1 MTPSKDNAISVQQP
15 ISPFLVALMAI
26 SAGITVANIYYNQ
39 PILKAIATDLHTTEA
54 QAGIISMMSQVGYG
68 LGLFF
73 ITPLGDK
80 INKKRLIISLQLLLI
95 ISLFL
100 ITFTSSIQQVWM
112 LSMFIGMFSV
122 SVQVIM
128 PMAAGLDSRNR
139 GKTVGTIFTGLL
151 IGILAARVFS
161 GTIAEWFGWRQVYL
175 FSGIAVT
182 AVSILLKTY
191 LPNIET
197 SFQGSYFELLGSALK
212 QFGKFRLLRRL
223 SIIGILQ
230 FGLFCSFWT
239 TLTFHLSGSPF
250 YFGSDT
256 IGLFGLVAIAGA
268 LLAPIIGKR
277 ADKGKS
283 VRVRFLAVGLL
294 IVSILLML
302 FFQQSIPALVLGVL
316 LLDIG
321 AQGLQV
327 TNVAL
332 IYTLGD
338 ESLHSRIN
346 TVYMTSF
353 FIGGALGTSVGILC
367 WQFGGW
373 TWVTAQMLISALL
386 IVMLLLKEKHVA
398 QLHK

>member
-1 MTPSKDNAISVQQP
+1 MPSKDNTIPLPQS
-15 ISPFLVALMAI
+15 ISPFLVALMAV
-26 SAGITVANIYYNQ
+26 SSGITVANIYYNQ
-39 PILKAIATDLHTTEA
+39 PILKAIATDVHATES

-80 INKKRLIISLQLLLI
+80 ISKKNLIIGLQLLLI

-100 ITFTSSIQQVWM
+100 IPLTSSVLQIWI
-112 LSMFIGMFSV
+112 LSLLIGMFSV
-122 SVQVIM
+122 SVQVIL

-161 GTIAEWFGWRQVYL
+161 GTIAEWFGWRQVFL
-175 FSGIAVT
+175 FSGVAVT
-182 AVSILLKTY
+182 IVSILLKVY
-191 LPNIET
+191 LPRVET
-197 SFQGSYFELLGSALK
+197 SFQGNYFELLASALK
-212 QFGKFRLLRRL
+212 QLGRFRLLRRL

-250 YFGSDT
+250 HFGSDI

-268 LLAPIIGKR
+268 LLAPVMGKK

-283 VRVRFLAVGLL
+283 ARVRFMAVGLL
-294 IVSILLML
+294 ILSILLMM

-321 AQGLQV
+321 AQALQV

-353 FIGGALGTSVGILC
+353 FIGGALGTFVGILC
-367 WQFGGW
+367 WRFGGW
-373 TWVTAQMLISALL
+373 TWVTGQMLISALL
-386 IVMLLLKEKHVA
+386 IAGLLLKERRLT
-398 QLHK
+398 QLK

>member
-1 MTPSKDNAISVQQP
+1 MTPPKNNAISVHQP
-15 ISPFLVALMAI
+15 ISPLLVLLMAV

-39 PILKAIATDLHTTEA
+39 PILKDIATEFKATEA
-54 QAGIISMMSQVGYG
+54 QAGIISMLSQVGYG

-80 INKKRLIISLQLLLI
+80 INKKKLIVSLQLLLI

-100 ITFTSSIQQVWM
+100 ITFTSSILQVWI

-128 PMAAGLDSRNR
+128 PMAAGLDSENR

-161 GTIAEWFGWRQVYL
+161 GSIAEWFGWRNVYL

-182 AVSILLKTY
+182 AVSILLKIY
-191 LPNIET
+191 LPNVET
-197 SFQGSYFELLGSALK
+197 AFNGSYIELLGSALK
-212 QFGKFRLLRRL
+212 QFKQFRLLRRL
-223 SIIGILQ
+223 STIGVLQ

-239 TLTFHLSGSPF
+239 TLTFHLSGNPF
-250 YFGSDT
+250 NFKSDT

-268 LLAPIIGKR
+268 LLAPIIGKG

-294 IVSILLML
+294 IISILLML
-302 FFQQSIPALVLGVL
+302 FFQYSLPALVLGVL

-373 TWVTAQMLISALL
+373 TWVTGQMLISALL
-386 IVMLLLKEKHVA
+386 IALLLTKEKYDTKI
-398 QLHK
+398 Q

>member
-1 MTPSKDNAISVQQP
+1 
-15 ISPFLVALMAI
+15 
-26 SAGITVANIYYNQ
+26 
-39 PILKAIATDLHTTEA
+39 
-54 QAGIISMMSQVGYG
+54 
-68 LGLFF
+68 
-73 ITPLGDK
+73 
-80 INKKRLIISLQLLLI
+80 
-95 ISLFL
+95 
-100 ITFTSSIQQVWM
+100 
-112 LSMFIGMFSV
+112 MFIGMFSV

-128 PMAAGLDSRNR
+128 PMAAGLDSENR

-161 GTIAEWFGWRQVYL
+161 GSIAEWFGWRNVYL

-182 AVSILLKTY
+182 AVSILLKIY
-191 LPNIET
+191 LPNVET
-197 SFQGSYFELLGSALK
+197 AFNGSYIELLGSALK
-212 QFGKFRLLRRL
+212 QFKQFRLLRRL
-223 SIIGILQ
+223 STIGVLQ

-239 TLTFHLSGSPF
+239 TLTFHLSGNPF
-250 YFGSDT
+250 NFKSDT

-268 LLAPIIGKR
+268 LLAPIIGKG

-294 IVSILLML
+294 IISILLML
-302 FFQQSIPALVLGVL
+302 FFQYSLPALVLGVL

-373 TWVTAQMLISALL
+373 TWVTGQMLISALL
-386 IVMLLLKEKHVA
+386 IALLLTKEKYDTKI
-398 QLHK
+398 Q